1 MQWYHSHKCFHKI
14 GQCHM
19 CILKIKRF
27 AYEDSICIF
36 PHICRLEK
44 KRLHPACMGEMH
56 MPNAETICT
65 KWQHMQNIHTHM
77 WLKTAAYAT
86 SVFYLYFWSE
96 ETLQWLPPPWF
107 NVNTGGAGEGG
118 GSVQGRWGAGE
129 GMVGAGE
136 GRVSTAIWL
145 FAVWLLSQ
153 LFWRHFWL
161 RDERPPCSR
170 AWLCDEGM
178 MIAVGT
184 RNMVTNPLSW
194 SSKSAV
200 EPADKNKGFKSR
212 SSLE

>member
-1 MQWYHSHKCFHKI
+1 MY
-14 GQCHM
+14 G
-19 CILKIKRF
+19 
-27 AYEDSICIF
+27 
-36 PHICRLEK
+36 
-44 KRLHPACMGEMH
+44 G
-56 MPNAETICT
+56 N
-65 KWQHMQNIHTHM
+65 
-77 WLKTAAYAT
+77 AYAKRRNYMHKMAT
-86 SVFYLYFWSE
+86 YAKHPHTYVTENSCICNQYFLFVFLIWGDSTVTPSSLIQRQYGRSRR
-96 ETLQWLPPPWF
+96 
-107 NVNTGGAGEGG
+107 GG

-170 AWLCDEGM
+170 AWLCHEGM

-200 EPADKNKGFKSR
+200 EPAAKIKGLNPGPHWNSNP
-212 SSLE
+212 

>member
-44 KRLHPACMGEMH
+44 KRLHPASMGEMH

-161 RDERPPCSR
+161 RDERRTYKEIDNWMNKRQILSCHIS
-170 AWLCDEGM
+170 
-178 MIAVGT
+178 
-184 RNMVTNPLSW
+184 VTCKNLWISHKTAGPLFHL
-194 SSKSAV
+194 
-200 EPADKNKGFKSR
+200 NTHC
-212 SSLE
+212 